1 MSEHDESEPGRLTF
15 PDQPRLELDQL
26 LAQLVE
32 RAQEVIGTE
41 GRLRGLLRAT
51 QVITSDLALPA
62 LLRRIVD
69 AGRQLIGARY
79 AALGVIGSDG
89 RLMEFVHD
97 GMPPDVVARVGH
109 LPEGKG
115 LLGALIEDPR
125 PIRLTR
131 LQDDPRSIGFPAG
144 HPQMESF
151 LGVPIRVRG
160 AVFGNLYLADRERG
174 RFTAEDEQL
183 ALALAAAAGS
193 AIDNARLYETA
204 RSQQAWLRASAAVAR
219 ELLAPDSGSPLDLV
233 ANHTRELAAADLVT
247 IIRPIGEDGTLQVDR
262 AVGLEAETL
271 VGAVVPAD
279 TTIAGA
285 VFASGKPMAG
295 SWPEERRRLAT
306 DPVVELD
313 LGAVLAVPLTGA
325 GRVSGVLAAA
335 RRSGRP
341 AFTEDDLEMAAAFA
355 DQAAVAIEL
364 AQARAE
370 QQRNALHDER
380 DRIAAELH
388 GEIVQRLYAAALSL
402 QTTAGLA
409 RTPTVATR
417 LRRSIADLDDIIH
430 HVQDTVFRLD
440 EPAST
445 GQTPLRDE
453 VLRILADATPLLG
466 FAVATRFTGKL
477 DAYPADAV
485 VPFLDEALRVIAR
498 HASATAVV
506 VEIRADPARL
516 VAVVRCDGPAE
527 LARESAREL
536 AAMAERAHGRGGTL
550 AVERVADQTR
560 LSWSVPG

>member
-69 AGRQLIGARY
+69 AARELIGARY

-125 PIRLTR
+125 TIRLTR

-160 AVFGNLYLADRERG
+160 AVFGNLYFTDRDRG

-219 ELLAPDSGSPLDLV
+219 ELLAPDSDSPLDLV

-247 IIRPIGEDGTLQVDR
+247 IIRPFGEDGVLRVDR
-262 AVGLEAETL
+262 AVGLEADVL

-295 SWPEERRRLAT
+295 SWPEERQRLAT
-306 DPVVELD
+306 EPIVELD

-445 GQTPLRDE
+445 EQTPLRDE
-453 VLRILADATPLLG
+453 VLRVLADATPLLG
-466 FAVATRFTGKL
+466 FAVATRFSGKL

-485 VPFLDEALRVIAR
+485 VPFLEEALRVIAG

-527 LARESAREL
+527 LTRESANEL
-536 AAMAERAHGRGGTL
+536 AALAEQARGRGGTL
-550 AVERVADQTR
+550 AVERVAEQTR